1 MAAMCGSEVT
11 PKPSGLSAS
20 ALSLHK
26 QAQRVALGAQP
37 ALSSDVVPSPC
48 ISVCHMSADTGWCE
62 GCWRSLDEIGGWG
75 QTSNESKRVVW
86 SRIAQ
91 RINDHTSGGRA

>member
-1 MAAMCGSEVT
+1 MSIMCGSEVT

-20 ALSLHK
+20 ALSLLK
-26 QAQRVALGAQP
+26 QAQRVTLGAQQASP
-37 ALSSDVVPSPC
+37 SATVPSPC

-75 QTSNESKRVVW
+75 QTSNESKRLVW

-91 RINDHTSGGRA
+91 RITAHTS